1 MEADYKWAQDLC
13 ISDRSCCP
21 QDLLE
26 RLMSAP
32 ECKTFGPVHHYIVGA
47 SLLTCTHNA
56 KGEKSIE
63 VLAEDL
69 EKLKERSRA
78 VSGGACARWGICGA
92 AASCGMALAIIQD
105 NEPLKT
111 KGWSET
117 QLMVANILERIAQAG
132 APRCCKRDSRIAVRE
147 ATGWFNKLLDIEL
160 SLSENDIRCGIS
172 SKNTVCSGQCSFHPS
187 SGEPI
192 L

>member
-1 MEADYKWAQDLC
+1 METDYKWAQDLC
-13 ISDRSCCP
+13 IGDKSCCP

-47 SLLTCTHNA
+47 SLLACVHNA
-56 KGEKSIE
+56 RGDSAVETL
-63 VLAEDL
+63 VGNL
-69 EKLKERSRA
+69 EKLKERSQ
-78 VSGGACARWGICGA
+78 VVPGGACARWGICGA
-92 AASCGMALAIIQD
+92 AASCGMALAIIQG

-117 QLMVANILERIAQAG
+117 QLMVADILERIAQAG

-147 ATGWFNKLLDIEL
+147 ATKWLNRLLDVDL
-160 SLSENDIRCGIS
+160 VQSERDIRCEIS
-172 SKNTVCSGQCSFHPS
+172 SKNTVCSGQCLFHPS
-187 SGEPI
+187 SVKSI